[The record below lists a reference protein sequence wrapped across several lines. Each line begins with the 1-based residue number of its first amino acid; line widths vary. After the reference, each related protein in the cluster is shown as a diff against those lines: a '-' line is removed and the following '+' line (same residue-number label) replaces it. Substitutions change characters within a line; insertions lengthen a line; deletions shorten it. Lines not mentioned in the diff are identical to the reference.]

1 MITKNIIRLDK
12 NTKTIYTPT
21 LTLMTRDF
29 KPLGKI
35 SKYLNWNISLQANGV
50 DEISFDVNKSYYDEY
65 GNKITCPVW
74 DNLIDLKIV
83 DVDGLGKFEIT
94 VSYTD
99 NAETIKSVHGQSL
112 EVELG
117 QVYLRD
123 FHVNDEEAI
132 TGEITEY
139 NKMHFDANGN
149 FIPTVFYDPK
159 NKYNSLLH
167 RVLADKAPHW
177 SIGYVTP
184 YVTLGEN
191 EEAEKVEKF
200 VRTYTVDGT
209 DIYSFLTE
217 DVAKETNVVFLFD
230 TNTRTINCYSL
241 EDCYVDGE
249 LVQKAIGEDTNVLI
263 SKKKLANEI
272 GIESN
277 KDDVKNCFRIS
288 GGDDLITSQ
297 IAAVNMTGSNYIY
310 KFADFQL
317 NDMPERLRNKIISY
331 QAYADS
337 RRDEY
342 YGENGIYTE
351 LCNAYQELNYLKS
364 EMMPDSTLKET
375 NAEKQYEDIVGK
387 LQRGVGME
395 DTNKSLEIVNNN
407 VSAMAEV
414 YCDSRYKVS
423 LIKTNASYS
432 PSTRKWKGQIQVV
445 RTTDET
451 DSFPTLPSMLDNT
464 FEVPILTDSDN
475 LTYTKQKLEKAL
487 AKNDM
492 TSLNASF
499 DEIEGTEQEIQEQIK
514 EKLELYC
521 LNMLKNFRDGYENC
535 KSVLYNTNQY
545 TTSTDTIPNGLYSK
559 YNSRYLIACE
569 VYDER
574 KKEVDDVQALID
586 ELTVKQRK
594 FQDELNF
601 PNYLV
606 RDEDDGI
613 ELYRIFCSYIREDEY
628 SNSNYISDGLETTK
642 DLIDKAQEL
651 LDVAEAQLDK
661 ACILQRT
668 VSVSLNNLLILPE
681 FESLYDS
688 FELFN
693 YIRVR
698 SEDELF
704 KLRII
709 SIEVSGENYADINV
723 GFAERV
729 EALDG
734 KMSDLQSIVSQAS
747 AIASSYD
754 STMLQAKQGKQ
765 ANNDIYE
772 MSVDGIN
779 TQKYKVTNSNDN
791 ELTINSS
798 GLLAR
803 KMTDEGVYSPKQLRI
818 TNNGMYL
825 TDNNWTTI
833 KEAIGEVKF
842 SNGDVAYGII
852 ADNIIGK
859 FILGEN
865 LKISNGES
873 SVIITG
879 DYIKLGTIANGVTE
893 EVPHP
898 TGIELNKDGS
908 VTFTSYSTG
917 DFGAENSANLT
928 FSLSDGL
935 IISGTSY
942 LPSSQG
948 NTEWFDYT
956 LRLSPKVDP
965 SGTGDIIAFEGT
977 DSHGLTTSWGID
989 RSGNIGNG

>member
-12 NTKTIYTPT
+12 NTKTVYTPT

-149 FIPTVFYDPK
+149 FIPTVFYDPT

-191 EEAEKVEKF
+191 EEAEKVEDF

-217 DVAKETNVVFLFD
+217 DVAKETNVVFLFN

-249 LVQKAIGEDTNVLI
+249 LVQKAIGEDTNILI

-297 IAAVNMTGSNYIY
+297 IAAINMTGSNYIY

-342 YGENGIYTE
+342 YGEHGIYTE

-423 LIKTNASYS
+423 LIKTNAAYS
-432 PSTRKWKGQIQVV
+432 TSTRKWKGQIQVV

-451 DSFPTLPSMLDNT
+451 DSFPTLPSMLDST
-464 FEVPILTDSDN
+464 FEVPILTDGDN

-499 DEIEGTEQEIQEQIK
+499 DENESTDQEIK
-514 EKLELYC
+514 DKLELYC

-545 TTSTDTIPNGLYSK
+545 TTSTDTIPNGLYQK

-569 VYDER
+569 VYDAR

-651 LDVAEAQLDK
+651 LDVAETQLDK
-661 ACILQRT
+661 ACVLQRT

-681 FESLYDS
+681 FENLYDS

-704 KLRII
+704 KLRIM

-734 KMSDLQSIVSQAS
+734 KMSDLQSIVAQAS

-765 ANNDIYE
+765 ANDDIYE

-779 TQKYKVTNSNDN
+779 TQKYSVTNSSDN
-791 ELTINSS
+791 ELTVNSS

-833 KEAIGEVKF
+833 KEAIGEVKLD
-842 SNGDVAYGII
+842 NDDVAYGII

-873 SVIITG
+873 SVVITG
-879 DYIKLGTIANGVTE
+879 DYIKLGTVANGE
-893 EVPHP
+893 EVTHP

-908 VTFTSYSTG
+908 VTFSSYSTG
-917 DFGAENSANLT
+917 EFGAENSATLT

-935 IISGTSY
+935 IISGMSY

-956 LRLSPKVDP
+956 LRLSPEVDP
-965 SGTGDIIAFEGT
+965 SGTGDIISFEGT
-977 DSHGLTTSWGID
+977 DSHGLTTRWGID
-989 RSGNIGNG
+989 RSGNIGLG

>member
-12 NTKTIYTPT
+12 NTKTVYTPT

-149 FIPTVFYDPK
+149 FIPTVFYDPT

-191 EEAEKVEKF
+191 EEAEKVEDF

-241 EDCYVDGE
+241 EGCYVDGE
-249 LVQKAIGEDTNVLI
+249 LVQKAIGEDTNILI

-317 NDMPERLRNKIISY
+317 NDMPERLRDKIISY
-331 QAYADS
+331 QTYADS

-342 YGENGIYTE
+342 YGEHGIYTE
-351 LCNAYQELNYLKS
+351 LCNAYKELNFLKS

-375 NAEKQYEDIVGK
+375 NAEKQYEYIVGK

-395 DTNKSLEIVNNN
+395 DANRTLEIVTNN

-423 LIKTNASYS
+423 LIKTNAAYS

-445 RTTDET
+445 RATDET
-451 DSFPTLPSMLDNT
+451 DSFPTLPSMLGST
-464 FEVPILTDSDN
+464 FEVPILTDVDN

-499 DEIEGTEQEIQEQIK
+499 DENENTDQEIKTIF
-514 EKLELYC
+514 EKYC

-545 TTSTDTIPNGLYSK
+545 TTSTDTIPNGLYQK

-569 VYDER
+569 VYDAR
-574 KKEVDDVQALID
+574 KKEVDDIQALID

-606 RDEDDGI
+606 KDEDDGI

-661 ACILQRT
+661 ACVLKRT

-681 FESLYDS
+681 CDNLYDS

-709 SIEVSGENYADINV
+709 SIEVSGENYADINI

-734 KMSDLQSIVSQAS
+734 KMSDLQSIVAQAS

-765 ANNDIYE
+765 ANDDIYE

-779 TQKYKVTNSNDN
+779 TQKYSVTNSSDN
-791 ELTINSS
+791 ELTVNSS

-842 SNGDVAYGII
+842 DNGDVAYGII

-859 FILGEN
+859 FILGRELEITN
-865 LKISNGES
+865 DETNSTVK
-873 SVIITG
+873 ITG
-879 DYIKLGTIANGVTE
+879 DYIKLGTVANGATG

-928 FSLSDGL
+928 FNLSDGL
-935 IISGTSY
+935 IISGMSY
-942 LPSSQG
+942 VPSSQG
-948 NTEWFDYT
+948 NTEWFEYT
-956 LRLSPKVDP
+956 LRLSPEVDP
-965 SGTGDIIAFEGT
+965 SGTGDIISFEGT
-977 DSHGLTTSWGID
+977 DSHGLTTRWGID
-989 RSGNIGNG
+989 RSGNIGHG

>member
-12 NTKTIYTPT
+12 NTKTVYTPT

-139 NKMHFDANGN
+139 NKMHFDAIGN
-149 FIPTVFYDPK
+149 FIPTVFYDPT

-177 SIGYVTP
+177 NIGYVTP

-191 EEAEKVEKF
+191 EEAEKVEDF

-342 YGENGIYTE
+342 YGEHGIYTE
-351 LCNAYQELNYLKS
+351 LCNAYQTLNFLKS

-407 VSAMAEV
+407 VYAMAEV

-432 PSTRKWKGQIQVV
+432 SSTRKWKGQIQVV

-451 DSFPTLPSMLDNT
+451 DSFPTLPSMLDST

-499 DEIEGTEQEIQEQIK
+499 DENESTDQEIKDQ
-514 EKLELYC
+514 LELYC

-545 TTSTDTIPNGLYSK
+545 TTSTDTIPNGLYQK

-569 VYDER
+569 VYDAR

-606 RDEDDGI
+606 KNEDDGI

-661 ACILQRT
+661 ACVLQRT
-668 VSVSLNNLLILPE
+668 ASVSLNNLLILPE
-681 FESLYDS
+681 FENLYDS

-704 KLRII
+704 KLRIM

-723 GFAERV
+723 DFAERV

-833 KEAIGEVKF
+833 KEAIGEVKLD
-842 SNGDVAYGII
+842 NDDVAYGII

-873 SVIITG
+873 SVVITG
-879 DYIKLGTIANGVTE
+879 DYIKLGTIANGATE
-893 EVPHP
+893 EVTHP

-908 VTFTSYSTG
+908 VTFTSHSAG
-917 DFGAENSANLT
+917 ELGVENSATLT

-935 IISGTSY
+935 IISGMSY
-942 LPSSQG
+942 VPSSQG

-956 LRLSPKVDP
+956 LRLSPKVN
-965 SGTGDIIAFEGT
+965 SNGSGDIISFEGT
-977 DSHGLTTSWGID
+977 DNYGLTTSWGID
-989 RSGNIGNG
+989 RSGNIGRG